1 MRLYPFR
8 PHKYRTAAP
17 RNRTFHE
24 RYSPISQS
32 DTKRKNPLWDKH
44 SRNTVGRQC
53 FCRNTQTMRTIAVI
67 KRDKCPSIGPYR
79 HTRIPIQCTAEIP
92 SIGQS
97 PPAVINVIKLLRHRI
112 SLKGRHTHTFPLFS
126 LLGIR
131 ISVKFYKDSIHHLH
145 NFYFLHLMVGYIP
158 YGRFILRRIAGHRN
172 PLLFIPYTLLHQP
185 PFDRH
190 IETSQHGSIGPI
202 AHILTCII
210 ENEFHRTI
218 LIRANNIFTII
229 ALYSKI
235 RVYTLEQGRYA
246 VGIIGIMCVDQF
258 ILFIGTL

>member
-1 MRLYPFR
+1 
-8 PHKYRTAAP
+8 
-17 RNRTFHE
+17 
-24 RYSPISQS
+24 
-32 DTKRKNPLWDKH
+32 
-44 SRNTVGRQC
+44 
-53 FCRNTQTMRTIAVI
+53 
-67 KRDKCPSIGPYR
+67 
-79 HTRIPIQCTAEIP
+79 
-92 SIGQS
+92 
-97 PPAVINVIKLLRHRI
+97 
-112 SLKGRHTHTFPLFS
+112 
-126 LLGIR
+126 
-131 ISVKFYKDSIHHLH
+131 
-145 NFYFLHLMVGYIP
+145 MVGYIP

-229 ALYSKI
+229 TLYSKI

-258 ILFIGTL
+258 ILFIGNIVSNRRSVGESPLLCRNRNLIEIMHLFAHRKVLLFLNSFVKCFRDIRYTIEIGVGQRGFL